1 MKQTRMM
8 IFGAMFAVAT
18 GTGALLMTS
27 EPAYACSGGGGGSSS
42 DYSWFFSWSN

>member
-27 EPAYACSGGGGGSSS
+27 EPAYACSGGGGSS
-42 DYSWFFSWSN
+42 DTSWFFSWSN